1 LWGFGAGFGVDFG
14 VDLDRGGWL
23 EVVVCVQVD
32 LDGSRWIVAM
42 SIAAKSA
49 AITKRMATRPTAVPL
64 LDLRVRQSIRAST
77 CAFDSAAPVAG
88 AREVDV

>member
-1 LWGFGAGFGVDFG
+1 VGLGEGFGVDFG

-23 EVVVCVQVD
+23 EVVVCDQVD

-49 AITKRMATRPTAVPL
+49 AITNRMATRPTAVPL
-64 LDLRVRQSIRAST
+64 FVLRVRWSMRAST
-77 CAFDSAAPVAG
+77 CAFDSAPPVAG